1 MAEDDIDAEF
11 ERLVAGMENAESGET
26 GAGGGRPGAADLDKP
41 VDESLHLEG
50 GKRSVALVLAPIA
63 SATAL
68 AGLLHMLG
76 QSVWVVR
83 VKPYTAAWLSI
94 PAKAQGADE
103 LEELLADR
111 APLPPQVDG
120 LAVAVSR
127 LSRYGA
133 VALVSWLVE
142 GAGVEPGV
150 SGQITARRYVDG
162 KAEASLPAGVVLGG
176 LDQRAE
182 DLLLGRTTPR
192 DYRGAVHSGK
202 QGRRPGFFRRGGRA

>member
-11 ERLVAGMENAESGET
+11 ERLVAGMKGGSGASEH
-26 GAGGGRPGAADLDKP
+26 PGASDLDKP

-76 QSVWVVR
+76 QAVWVVR

-94 PAKAQGADE
+94 PAKTQHANEVDA
-103 LEELLADR
+103 LLADD
-111 APLPPQVDG
+111 APLPPEVDR
-120 LAVAVSR
+120 LAAAVSR

-150 SGQITARRYVDG
+150 SGQITARRYVEG
-162 KAEASLPAGVVLGG
+162 KPDASLPAGVVLGG
-176 LDQRAE
+176 LEERAE

-192 DYRGAVHSGK
+192 DYRGAVNSGK
-202 QGRRPGFFRRGGRA
+202 QGRMPGFFKRGGRP